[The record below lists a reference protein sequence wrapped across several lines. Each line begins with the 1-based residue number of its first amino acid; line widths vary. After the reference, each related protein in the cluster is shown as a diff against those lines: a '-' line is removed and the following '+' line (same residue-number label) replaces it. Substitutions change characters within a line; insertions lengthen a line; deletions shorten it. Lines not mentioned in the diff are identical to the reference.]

1 MRNKLTVTITD
12 VHGSKHYTVSQ
23 IIKKI
28 LFYFIIGFVAFIVLS
43 TASIYFL
50 NYQVSK
56 RNDTIDALEKKRHA
70 SEKQYN
76 TLQAELTQKS
86 EALASMEDKIDDIE
100 ERIGL
105 KPLPE
110 MTLQKRIDIASLD
123 TAKRHIILQMIP
135 NGSPVTYKGIT
146 SKYGWRVHPIVD
158 KKEFHPGIDLKAK
171 SDTPVY
177 APADGIVEFAG
188 AHPKS
193 GYGKLLILN
202 HNFGFRTFYG
212 HLSRVKVKRGD
223 VVRKGD
229 VVAYTGNTGLSDGPH
244 LHYEIRYLQMTLDP
258 TNFLTWDIRHFNY
271 IFDKENRVKWDSLL
285 KMLDH
290 QIAYR

>member
-1 MRNKLTVTITD
+1 MRNKLTITLTD

-23 IIKKI
+23 LIKKI
-28 LFYFIIGFVAFIVLS
+28 LFYVIVSVAVFIVLS

-56 RNDTIDALEKKRHA
+56 RNHTISALEQKRQA
-70 SEKQYN
+70 SEAQYD
-76 TLQAELTQKS
+76 TLQAELKQKS

-110 MTLQKRIDIASLD
+110 MTVQKRIDIASLD
-123 TAKRHIILQMIP
+123 TAQRHVILQMIP

-146 SKYGWRVHPIVD
+146 SRYGWRVHPLLN
-158 KKEFHPGIDLKAK
+158 KKEFHSGVDLKAK
-171 SDTPVY
+171 SSTPVY

-188 AHPKS
+188 PHAKS

-212 HLSRVKVKRGD
+212 HLSRLKVKRGD

-271 IFDKENRVKWDSLL
+271 LFDKENRVKWDSLL
-285 KMLDH
+285 KLLEH